1 MRLPDTNVLLYA
13 VNRDAPQQAVAERWL
28 TEAFDS
34 PAGAGLAW
42 VVLLGFIRIATR
54 PGIFANPLSAEQA
67 LRCVDDWLA
76 HPAAR
81 VVQPGERHAA
91 LLGRLLLGAGVA
103 GSLTTDAH
111 VAALAIEHG
120 ATLGTFDRDF
130 ARFAG
135 LDWQLLAA

>member
-13 VNRDAPQQAVAERWL
+13 VNRDAPQQAAAERWMA
-28 TEAFDS
+28 EAFDG
-34 PAGAGLAW
+34 PGGTGLSW

-54 PGIFANPLSAEQA
+54 HGIFANPLSLEQA
-67 LRCVDDWLA
+67 LQCVDQWLA

-81 VVQPGERHAA
+81 VLEPSARHGA
-91 LLGRLLLGAGVA
+91 LLGRLLLGAGV
-103 GSLTTDAH
+103 GGNLTTDAH

-135 LDWQLLAA
+135 LDWQLLVP